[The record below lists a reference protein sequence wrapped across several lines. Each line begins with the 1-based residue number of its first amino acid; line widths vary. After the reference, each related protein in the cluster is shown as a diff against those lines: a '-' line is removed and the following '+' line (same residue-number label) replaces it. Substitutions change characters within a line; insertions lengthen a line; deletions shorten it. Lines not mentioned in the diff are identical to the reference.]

1 MPLAGAVVATIRV
14 CGMIGAGMSDDYL
27 LGGQRSEL
35 DRLRLQSRVWEP
47 AGVSFLERVPRVR
60 GGRALDVGC
69 GAMGW
74 LRALSEWAGDRGE
87 VVGTDI
93 DAGLLQAAGALVE
106 DEGLRNVTLVRDDL
120 FSSALEPAS
129 FDLVHARFQLA
140 PLGRMDEQIQAY
152 ARLVRDGGSLVLEEP
167 DSSSWHFNPPGPSA
181 ERLIALILEAFS
193 AGGGDFDAGRR
204 LPELL
209 GRVAN
214 VTGLDATGRRA
225 RARTPLS
232 QIAPA
237 VRHRTGATPA
247 PARLRT
253 SARRPSHGRRC
264 RARRSRPLG
273 HHVHTDPDPRAPDLG
288 ARPCAAMNIPAT
300 RGSRG
305 RLADRVGKC

>member
-1 MPLAGAVVATIRV
+1 MAGAVVATIRV
-14 CGMIGAGMSDDYL
+14 CGMIGAGMSDEYL

-140 PLGRMDEQIQAY
+140 PLGRMEEQIQAY

-214 VTGLDATGRRA
+214 VTGLDARVVALAPGHPYLRL
-225 RARTPLS
+225 PLQFATALEPRLLELVS
-232 QIAPA
+232 GPA
-237 VRHRTGATPA
+237 LDD
-247 PARLRT
+247 LRT
-253 SARRPSHGRRC
+253 DADAELADPDRWGTTFTLIQIHGHPTSA
-264 RARRSRPLG
+264 LG
-273 HHVHTDPDPRAPDLG
+273 HVPR
-288 ARPCAAMNIPAT
+288 
-300 RGSRG
+300 
-305 RLADRVGKC
+305 

>member
-1 MPLAGAVVATIRV
+1 MAGAVVATIRV
-14 CGMIGAGMSDDYL
+14 CGMIAAGMSDEYL

-140 PLGRMDEQIQAY
+140 PLGRMEEQIQAY

-214 VTGLDATGRRA
+214 VTGLDARVVALAPGHPYLRL
-225 RARTPLS
+225 PLQFATALEPRLLELVS
-232 QIAPA
+232 GPA
-237 VRHRTGATPA
+237 LDD
-247 PARLRT
+247 LRT
-253 SARRPSHGRRC
+253 DADAELADPDRWGTTFTLIQIHGHPTSA
-264 RARRSRPLG
+264 LG
-273 HHVHTDPDPRAPDLG
+273 HVPR
-288 ARPCAAMNIPAT
+288 
-300 RGSRG
+300 
-305 RLADRVGKC
+305 

>member
-1 MPLAGAVVATIRV
+1 MVATIRV
-14 CGMIGAGMSDDYL
+14 CGMIAAGMSDEYL

-140 PLGRMDEQIQAY
+140 PLGRMEEQIQAY

-214 VTGLDATGRRA
+214 VTGLDARVVALAPGHPYLRL
-225 RARTPLS
+225 PLQFATALEPRLLELVS
-232 QIAPA
+232 GPA
-237 VRHRTGATPA
+237 LDD
-247 PARLRT
+247 LRT
-253 SARRPSHGRRC
+253 DADAELADPDRWGTTFTLIQIHGHPTSA
-264 RARRSRPLG
+264 LG
-273 HHVHTDPDPRAPDLG
+273 HVPR
-288 ARPCAAMNIPAT
+288 
-300 RGSRG
+300 
-305 RLADRVGKC
+305 

>member
-1 MPLAGAVVATIRV
+1 MAGAVVATIRV

-214 VTGLDATGRRA
+214 VTGLDARVVALAPGHPYLRL
-225 RARTPLS
+225 PLQFATALEPRLLQLVS
-232 QIAPA
+232 GPA
-237 VRHRTGATPA
+237 LDD
-247 PARLRT
+247 LRT
-253 SARRPSHGRRC
+253 DADAELADPDRWGTTFTLIQIHGHPTSA
-264 RARRSRPLG
+264 LG
-273 HHVHTDPDPRAPDLG
+273 HVPR
-288 ARPCAAMNIPAT
+288 
-300 RGSRG
+300 
-305 RLADRVGKC
+305 

>member
-140 PLGRMDEQIQAY
+140 PLGRMEEQIQAY

-214 VTGLDATGRRA
+214 VTGLDARVVALAPGHPYLRL
-225 RARTPLS
+225 PLQFATALEPRLLELVS
-232 QIAPA
+232 GPA
-237 VRHRTGATPA
+237 LDD
-247 PARLRT
+247 LRT
-253 SARRPSHGRRC
+253 DADAELADPDRWGTTFTLIQIHGHPTSA
-264 RARRSRPLG
+264 LG
-273 HHVHTDPDPRAPDLG
+273 HVPR
-288 ARPCAAMNIPAT
+288 
-300 RGSRG
+300 
-305 RLADRVGKC
+305 

>member
-1 MPLAGAVVATIRV
+1 MAGAVVATIRV
-14 CGMIGAGMSDDYL
+14 CGMIGAGMSDEYL

-140 PLGRMDEQIQAY
+140 PLGRMEEQIQAY

-214 VTGLDATGRRA
+214 VTGLAARVVALAPGHPYLRLPLQFATALEPRLLELVSG
-225 RARTPLS
+225 
-232 QIAPA
+232 PA
-237 VRHRTGATPA
+237 LDD
-247 PARLRT
+247 LRT
-253 SARRPSHGRRC
+253 DADAELADPDRWGTTFTLIQIHGHPTSA
-264 RARRSRPLG
+264 LG
-273 HHVHTDPDPRAPDLG
+273 HVPR
-288 ARPCAAMNIPAT
+288 
-300 RGSRG
+300 
-305 RLADRVGKC
+305 